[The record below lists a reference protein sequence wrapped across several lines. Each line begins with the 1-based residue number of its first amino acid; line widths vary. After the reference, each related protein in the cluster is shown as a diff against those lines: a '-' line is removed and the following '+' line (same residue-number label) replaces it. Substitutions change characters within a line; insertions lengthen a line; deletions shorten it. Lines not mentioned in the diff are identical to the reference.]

1 MAQSSP
7 ILDVDL
13 PAFESGDAATRA
25 AVVDGTMRSLA
36 TGFVYVRHD
45 LSEDLLDDAY
55 GRLAAFFSLPQDR
68 KDRCRVP
75 GSNGQTGYTGLL
87 VETAAISD
95 VPDWKEMLNWSA
107 PVPDGHPLRKRFP
120 HRYGDPTLPDDPT
133 PTGKPSAALQ
143 TVTGVV
149 ERSPEDRCVTLA
161 ATGRTWVLTGTVAG
175 LEAGDRVTVRGRPDP
190 DATTTCQRGPV
201 LVVAEV
207 ERG

>member
-1 MAQSSP
+1 M
-7 ILDVDL
+7 
-13 PAFESGDAATRA
+13 
-25 AVVDGTMRSLA
+25 
-36 TGFVYVRHD
+36 
-45 LSEDLLDDAY
+45 
-55 GRLAAFFSLPQDR
+55 
-68 KDRCRVP
+68 
-75 GSNGQTGYTGLL
+75 
-87 VETAAISD
+87 
-95 VPDWKEMLNWSA
+95 PD
-107 PVPDGHPLRKRFP
+107 
-120 HRYGDPTLPDDPT
+120 DPTLPDDPT

-201 LVVAEV
+201 LVVVEV